1 MTRFDLLEF
10 DDGEPGRKPATPEI
24 AADHDEHHWLRAA
37 DAERREGF
45 FENALRFYS
54 RALEINRTVV
64 SGWVGQVQMLIALG
78 ECVEAEL
85 WARKALEL
93 FRNNGDLIAGRA
105 HALARL
111 GNLREALPLSDASFK
126 LEGPGGEGGAGGGYR
141 WMVRG
146 EIMLAQQERVDAHC
160 FDKAVQLD
168 SDWLVLVEI
177 AQIYRY
183 RRKPS
188 AGLMMARKAVERMPA
203 SVYCWYVQGLCEMEM
218 GIPASAIRSFNRCL
232 EIKPGHLEARRA
244 RDSLEAD
251 QWSITGRI
259 KRLFRLK

>member
-1 MTRFDLLEF
+1 VTRFDLLEF
-10 DDGEPGRKPATPEI
+10 DDGEPVRKPAAPEI

-54 RALEINRTVV
+54 RALEINRTIVP
-64 SGWVGQVQMLIALG
+64 GWVGQVQMLIALG
-78 ECVEAEL
+78 EFVEAEL

-111 GNLREALPLSDASFK
+111 ANLREALPLSDASFK
-126 LEGPGGEGGAGGGYR
+126 QEGQGAYR

-146 EIMLAQQERVDAHC
+146 EIMLAQRENVDAHC

-188 AGLMMARKAVERMPA
+188 SGLMLARKAVERMPT
-203 SVYCWYVQGLCEMEM
+203 SVYCWYVQGLCEIEM
-218 GIPASAIRSFNRCL
+218 GVSSSALRSFDRCL
-232 EIKPGHLEARRA
+232 ELKPGHLEARRA
-244 RDSLEAD
+244 RISLEAD
-251 QWSITGRI
+251 QWSISSRL
-259 KRLFRLK
+259 KRFFRLK